1 MNKGDGDTDEK
12 AEDCDDL
19 ADWKRAANKLREK
32 SQKHF

>member
-19 ADWKRAANKLREK
+19 ADWKRAAQELNSE
-32 SQKHF
+32 